1 MKEDFSNPNIE
12 WKKNNS
18 DPSER
23 LTLRINHKEAAAYS
37 ATKKNSFNAP
47 AMPVAENLPKG
58 LKKIRKK
65 IRKIDVRS
73 DYEDEDDEDFQYIPD
88 SLEQLNQA
96 NSLMNALNDEEKR
109 LLQQQ
114 ESLQNMK
121 MQQTAG
127 KMEALAVAANMARQA
142 GLTGTEK
149 KRLSKPA
156 NQCAAGRD
164 YRTCR
169 TRHFE
174 RPGKNQRQKSS
185 GRKGYSDAARRK
197 KG

>member
-1 MKEDFSNPNIE
+1 MKEDVSNPNIE

-73 DYEDEDDEDFQYIPD
+73 GYEDEDDEDFQYIPD

-109 LLQQQ
+109 LL
-114 ESLQNMK
+114 
-121 MQQTAG
+121 
-127 KMEALAVAANMARQA
+127 
-142 GLTGTEK
+142 
-149 KRLSKPA
+149 
-156 NQCAAGRD
+156 
-164 YRTCR
+164 
-169 TRHFE
+169 
-174 RPGKNQRQKSS
+174 
-185 GRKGYSDAARRK
+185 
-197 KG
+197 

>member
-1 MKEDFSNPNIE
+1 MKEDVSNPNIE

-73 DYEDEDDEDFQYIPD
+73 GYEDEDDEDFQYIPD

-114 ESLQNMK
+114 ESLLGMLILYQRVPVWRDRSLPGSRYWRY
-121 MQQTAG
+121 G
-127 KMEALAVAANMARQA
+127 KQDDC
-142 GLTGTEK
+142 T
-149 KRLSKPA
+149 
-156 NQCAAGRD
+156 
-164 YRTCR
+164 
-169 TRHFE
+169 F
-174 RPGKNQRQKSS
+174 
-185 GRKGYSDAARRK
+185 GRKSVILEHITKRWQQRTGYYQQKRIK
-197 KG
+197 

>member
-1 MKEDFSNPNIE
+1 MIVELWMKEDFSNPNIE

-73 DYEDEDDEDFQYIPD
+73 DYEDEDDEDFKYMPY
-88 SLEQLNQA
+88 SL
-96 NSLMNALNDEEKR
+96 
-109 LLQQQ
+109 
-114 ESLQNMK
+114 
-121 MQQTAG
+121 
-127 KMEALAVAANMARQA
+127 
-142 GLTGTEK
+142 
-149 KRLSKPA
+149 
-156 NQCAAGRD
+156 
-164 YRTCR
+164 
-169 TRHFE
+169 
-174 RPGKNQRQKSS
+174 
-185 GRKGYSDAARRK
+185 
-197 KG
+197 

>member
-1 MKEDFSNPNIE
+1 MKEDVSNPNIE

-73 DYEDEDDEDFQYIPD
+73 GYEDEDDEDFQYIPD

-149 KRLSKPA
+149 SGCQNQQTNAPLEEITELAVRDILNDREKSAAEKFRKERLFRR
-156 NQCAAGRD
+156 CAA
-164 YRTCR
+164 
-169 TRHFE
+169 
-174 RPGKNQRQKSS
+174 
-185 GRKGYSDAARRK
+185 
-197 KG
+197 

>member
-37 ATKKNSFNAP
+37 STKKNSFNAP

-127 KMEALAVAANMARQA
+127 KMEALAVA
-142 GLTGTEK
+142 TGGTDRHRK
-149 KRLSKPA
+149 KSGCQKPA